1 MPIFRDRKPLGLR
14 SRKSLPPLG
23 GSSTASSVSV
33 SPERSLQ
40 VATVYAAVRLL
51 SESVSTLPVGIYSK
65 SKGYR
70 VRQEQHQLAN
80 LLLEEP
86 NHQIDS
92 TEYWRTMMGWQLL
105 RGNGYAYVE
114 RNGAGAPIA
123 LWPIA
128 PTSVDVKQSDTGRLI
143 YELNP
148 DEDAEYV
155 PVEQGYKA
163 QKDEMLHYRA
173 FGLGLQGLSPI
184 GMARQ
189 QIGTSFAATSYIGG
203 FFARDASPGGMVT
216 VPGELSDKSFERM
229 KQQWN
234 SLHEGFDKSHRL
246 AILEGGASWEKTTL
260 SPADA
265 QFLEVYKMTRQD
277 IAAIYGVPPHK
288 IGDLERATFSNIEQ
302 QSLEYVTDS
311 LLPWLVRM
319 ERVTKRLFGDRD
331 TYIKFNTDG
340 LLRGDTKTRHESY
353 RNGRQWGYYSAN
365 DIRRFEDLDPIDDP
379 WADKY
384 LTPLNMSAGGEEKE
398 PEPGDPPNPD
408 PPNLDPP
415 DQEEEGDDP
424 DENV

>member
-1 MPIFRDRKPLGLR
+1 MPIFRDRKAPVARG
-14 SRKSLPPLG
+14 RKQMPSLG
-23 GSSTASSVSV
+23 GSTTASSVV
-33 SPERSLQ
+33 VTPERSMQ

-51 SESVSTLPVGIYSK
+51 SESVSTLPVGIYTK
-65 SKGYR
+65 DAGYR
-70 VRQEQHQLAN
+70 VRAEDHQLAS

-86 NHQIDS
+86 NYQIDS

-105 RGNGYAYVE
+105 RGNAYAYVE
-114 RNGAGAPIA
+114 RNGAGRPIR

-128 PTSVDVKQSDTGRLI
+128 PTSVDVKQSDTGRMI
-143 YELNP
+143 YELTP
-148 DEDAEYV
+148 DADSEYV
-155 PVEQGYKA
+155 PVKSGYKA
-163 QKDEMLHYRA
+163 QRHEILHYRA

-184 GMARQ
+184 AMARQ

-216 VPGELSDKSFERM
+216 VPNELSDKSFERM
-229 KQQWN
+229 KEQWN
-234 SLHEGFDKSHRL
+234 SLHEGFDKAHRL

-319 ERVTKRLFGDRD
+319 ERVTKQLFSDKG
-331 TYIKFNTDG
+331 TYLKFNTDG

-365 DIRRFEDLDPIDDP
+365 DIRRMEDLDPIDDP
-379 WADKY
+379 SADKY
-384 LTPLNMSAGGEEKE
+384 LTPMNMTAGDETKE
-398 PEPGDPPNPD
+398 PEPGDSPIPEPPVVEPTK
-408 PPNLDPP
+408 
-415 DQEEEGDDP
+415 EEGDDT

>member
-1 MPIFRDRKPLGLR
+1 MPIFRDRKPAQARGA
-14 SRKSLPPLG
+14 KSLPPLG
-23 GSSTASSVSV
+23 GTGTASSVSV

-40 VATVYAAVRLL
+40 VATVYSAVRLL
-51 SESVSTLPVGIYSK
+51 SESVSTLPVGIFQR
-65 SKGYR
+65 KGDYR
-70 VRQEQHQLAN
+70 AKASDHKLAD

-92 TEYWRTMMGWQLL
+92 TEFWRTMMGWQLL

-114 RNGAGAPIA
+114 RNAAGRPIA

-155 PVEQGYKA
+155 PVKRGHKA
-163 QKDEMLHYRA
+163 QKHEMLHYRA
-173 FGLGLQGLSPI
+173 FGLGVKGLSPI

-246 AILEGGASWEKTTL
+246 AILEGGAAWEKTTL

-277 IAAIYGVPPHK
+277 IAAIFGVPPHK

-319 ERVTKRLFGDRD
+319 ERVTKRLFESKD
-331 TYIKFNTDG
+331 TYLKFNTDG

-353 RNGRQWGYYSAN
+353 RNGRQWGYLSAN
-365 DIRRFEDLDPIDDP
+365 DVRRMEDMDPIEDP
-379 WADKY
+379 SADKY
-384 LTPLNMSAGGEEKE
+384 LTPLNMVAADEKPDANDAVDDPKDELVTKEGGEVI
-398 PEPGDPPNPD
+398 
-408 PPNLDPP
+408 
-415 DQEEEGDDP
+415 
-424 DENV
+424 DENL